1 MDLSDGDLVR
11 LARAGDPAAFRI
23 LVERYLPLA
32 RARASRL
39 CPDPGDV
46 DDVVQESFL
55 QAFVALDRLRDP
67 DRFAGWLS
75 GIVLNVHRALRRR
88 APLTLLADW
97 PEGLHP
103 VSRDGLPSAD
113 DLDRSQAL
121 RQAVAEL
128 PAGQRHAVETFYYAD
143 QPAGQIAGSPGAAK
157 TSLHK
162 ARRRLRDYIITHR
175 PDLIPIPSRR
185 TPMVTVRIAHAK
197 ARPGRVGSSGLVHVD
212 RILVVLAD
220 DTGGR
225 ALPIWLQSMDGYSIE
240 VLLARPPGETAP
252 APVPEELTA
261 RLLAAAG
268 ATVTAVD
275 IDELGPEVTAARIEL
290 GTPAGTRQVVGR
302 LAEGLALAAAAGAP
316 VRVADP
322 VMDRLAVPIRDG
334 DLLGAVLQ
342 REPATAEPELPRRE
356 PRNLAFHDGL
366 TGWTLHGQ
374 FLRDVSGSH
383 WQDYSSASAEDSS
396 AEGSS
401 AEGHAATLT
410 STVPDPHG
418 SACLGQAILA
428 EAYRGQAVAFRAELR
443 TEDVSGQA
451 FLFLQVHTEQPER
464 AVYNHESAR
473 LTGHH
478 DWAGHEITA
487 NVPADAFMIQFGVT
501 LSGPGQV
508 ALRRANFSSSVTK
521 PGPPRLPTVPRS
533 RRAHGHRHL
542 SRTDRGACPENPVW
556 VIPPLPP
563 TRPPVPSS

>member
-23 LVERYLPLA
+23 LVERYLPLV

-46 DDVVQESFL
+46 DDIVQESFL

-75 GIVLNVHRALRRR
+75 GIVLNVHRALQRR

-128 PAGQRHAVETFYYAD
+128 PAGQRHAVEMFYYAD
-143 QPAGQIAGSPGAAK
+143 QPAGQITGSPGAAK

-162 ARRRLRDYIITHR
+162 ARRRLRDYITTHR

-197 ARPGRVGSSGLVHVD
+197 PRPGRVGSSGLVHVD

-220 DTGGR
+220 DAGGR
-225 ALPIWLQSMDGYSIE
+225 ALPIWLQSWDGQSIQ
-240 VLLARPPGETAP
+240 VLLDRPPGEPTP

-268 ATVTAVD
+268 VTVTTVH

-322 VMDRLAVPIRDG
+322 VMDRLAIPVRDG
-334 DLLGAVLQ
+334 DLLGAILQ
-342 REPATAEPELPRRE
+342 REPAATEPELPRPA
-356 PRNLAFHDGL
+356 PRNLAFDDGL

-383 WQDYSSASAEDSS
+383 WQDYSAAAEGPGQSS
-396 AEGSS
+396 AA
-401 AEGHAATLT
+401 AEGHTAAL
-410 STVPDPHG
+410 SSIVQEPYG
-418 SACLGQAILA
+418 AACLGQAILA
-428 EAYRGQAVAFRAELR
+428 EDFRNRTVAFHAELR
-443 TEDVSGQA
+443 TADVTGEA
-451 FLFLQVHTEQPER
+451 FLYLQVHTEQPEH
-464 AVYNHESAR
+464 AVYNHESAH

-478 DWAGHEITA
+478 DWAFHEITA
-487 NVPADAFMIQFGVT
+487 KVPAAAFMIQFGVT

-508 ALRRANFSSSVTK
+508 TFRHADFRSSAT
-521 PGPPRLPTVPRS
+521 
-533 RRAHGHRHL
+533 
-542 SRTDRGACPENPVW
+542 
-556 VIPPLPP
+556 P
-563 TRPPVPSS
+563 TRN